1 MQTTW
6 NLKEYKTKFNTPE
19 AIDIELSRL
28 HTLTTEFKE
37 AWSNRTAELTDAAT
51 LTEAIAAYE
60 AWQTECVNGGR
71 VGYYAWLEMQLD
83 STSSENKAR
92 YAKVMQTSTELAN
105 KAQFFSLA
113 IGKIDT
119 EDQTRLLADASLAE
133 YRHFLSRIFESAKY
147 QLSEEVEQV
156 LNLKSTTAYERW
168 VQLLSERLD
177 QESRTVFTEDG
188 DVERPFND
196 LFGLLQSTNEAV
208 RDSAAAAITDV
219 LQQYAPIAEAELNAV
234 LQDKKVNDDLRGFD
248 RPDAARHLSDDVS
261 SEVVDAMMV
270 AVQEYNSLAHELYQL
285 KAELLGKDT
294 LKYHERNVPFDFGSA
309 SSPRDAQGKPIESEE
324 KPYSYENSAKLVS
337 SVLYDIDP
345 EFGSIYDRFNENGQI
360 DVAPRVGKSGG
371 AFCVYWNTELPTYV
385 LLNHTETLNDVLT
398 LAHEMGHAINNEMM
412 RKEQR
417 ELYFDTSM
425 ATAEVASTFM
435 EDFVLERLLADA
447 DDELRLSLAM
457 KRLDDDISTIH
468 RQVAC
473 YQFERSLHEALRAE
487 SYLSRERIGEL
498 FTNAMIA
505 YMGPAV
511 EQPDWATDWWIY
523 WSHIRRYFYVYSYA
537 SGLLI
542 SKSMQAMVRED
553 KGNIELVKQFLSA
566 GASKSPQALFADMGI
581 DITDTAFWRKG
592 LDAVREHLE
601 ETRELAK
608 RLGKI

>member
-1 MQTTW
+1 MMTTW
-6 NLKEYKTKFNTPE
+6 NLEQFKTKFNTPE
-19 AIDIELSRL
+19 AIDTELTRL
-28 HTLTTEFKE
+28 TKQTHTFRN
-37 AWSNRTAELTDAAT
+37 AWSARTAELTDAAT
-51 LTEAIAAYE
+51 LATAIAEYE
-60 AWQTECVNGGR
+60 SWQTECGNGGA

-92 YAKVMQTSTELAN
+92 YAKVMQTATELAN
-105 KAQFFSLA
+105 SVQFFTLA
-113 IGKIDT
+113 IGEIGA
-119 EDQTRLLADASLAE
+119 EDQARLLADSSLSE
-133 YRHFLSRIFESAKY
+133 YHHFLSRIWQSAKH
-147 QLSEEVEQV
+147 QLSEAEERIM
-156 LNLKSTTAYERW
+156 NLKSTTAYERW

-177 QESRTVFTEDG
+177 QETRTVLTEDG
-188 DVERPFND
+188 EVEKSFND
-196 LFGLLQSTNEAV
+196 LFGLLQSTGEQV
-208 RDSAAAAITDV
+208 RDSAAAAITSV

-261 SEVVDAMMV
+261 SEVVDAMMA

-285 KAELLGKDT
+285 KAQLLGKEQ
-294 LKYHERNVPFDFGSA
+294 LKYHERNVPIGSVEKKY
-309 SSPRDAQGKPIESEE
+309 PYEES
-324 KPYSYENSAKLVS
+324 ATLVS
-337 SVLYDIDP
+337 DVLHGLDT
-345 EFGSIYDRFNENGQI
+345 EFGEIFDMFTDTGRI
-360 DVAPRVGKSGG
+360 DVAPRKGKSGG
-371 AFCVYWNTELPTYV
+371 AFCVYWNTEQPVYV
-385 LLNHTETLNDVLT
+385 LLNHTDQLTDVLT
-398 LAHEMGHAINNEMM
+398 IAHEMGHAINDEMM
-412 RKEQR
+412 RKHQR
-417 ELYFDTSM
+417 EVYFSTSL

-473 YQFERSLHEALRAE
+473 YSFERALHEALRAE

-498 FTNAMIA
+498 FTEHMSA

-511 EQPDWATDWWIY
+511 EQPDWASDWWVY

-553 KGNIELVKQFLSA
+553 RGNIELVKQFLSA
-566 GASKSPQALFADMGI
+566 GSSKSPQDLFADMGI

>member
-6 NLKEYKTKFNTPE
+6 NLEQYQTKFNTPE
-19 AIDIELSRL
+19 SIESELTRL
-28 HTLTTEFKE
+28 QTLTNTFRNAWKDRTDEFTSANTLATGITEYQ
-37 AWSNRTAELTDAAT
+37 T
-51 LTEAIAAYE
+51 
-60 AWQTECVNGGR
+60 WQTECVNAGAL
-71 VGYYAWLEMQLD
+71 GYYAWLEQQLD
-83 STSSENKAR
+83 STSAENKAR
-92 YAKVMQTSTELAN
+92 YAKVMELATKLAN
-105 KAQFFSLA
+105 DVQFFELS
-113 IGKIDT
+113 IGKIDAEAQT
-119 EDQTRLLADASLAE
+119 ELLAAPELAP
-133 YRHFLSRIFESAKY
+133 YRHFLQRNFDSSKY
-147 QLSEEVEQV
+147 QLSEPEERI

-177 QESRTVFTEDG
+177 QESRTVLTEDG
-188 DVERPFND
+188 EVEKPFND
-196 LFGLLQSTNEAV
+196 LFGLLQSTDEAV
-208 RDSAAAAITDV
+208 RDSAAAAITGV

-261 SEVVDAMMV
+261 SEVVDAMMA

-294 LKYHERNVPFDFGSA
+294 LKYHERNVPIGSVDKKYPYADAA
-309 SSPRDAQGKPIESEE
+309 S
-324 KPYSYENSAKLVS
+324 LVS
-337 SVLYDIDP
+337 EVLSEVDP
-345 EFGSIYDRFNENGQI
+345 EFGSIYDSFNENGQI
-360 DVAPRVGKSGG
+360 DVLPRVGKSGG

-417 ELYFDTSM
+417 ELYFSTSM

-498 FTNAMIA
+498 FTNAMSA

-566 GASKSPQALFADMGI
+566 GSSKSPQTLFADMGI

-608 RLGKI
+608 QLGKI